1 MGDQSLGERSAADP
15 ASVGRALAAPP
26 ARSTVPVVG
35 DRTPVP
41 ADGAEL
47 PLLPEATRAATG
59 VASPPTTALASL
71 PTTGA
76 DSLLAASLAALPAT
90 EAVIG
95 RTEAVVRP
103 VLVTVVAAVS
113 SGVATVTTPV
123 TQLTELV
130 TPTLPVLPGRSATDP
145 YTMDRSTSWA
155 PTSDAVAGV
164 TPPARPLAPDPPP
177 AAAPRAAPPGE
188 VTSAATVAGVA
199 VGWHRPST
207 GTSGAGSGSTP
218 APTGFPQRPH
228 PPGGD
233 GVAGAD
239 GGPGPLRAVIL
250 DGCQVPATASV
261 RADVCSPRRHA
272 GRFPGVA
279 ARPG

>member
-15 ASVGRALAAPP
+15 GSVGRALAAPP

-35 DRTPVP
+35 DRTPVL
-41 ADGAEL
+41 AEGTGL
-47 PLLPEATRAATG
+47 PLLPEVTRAATG
-59 VASPPTTALASL
+59 VAASPTAALASL

-76 DSLLAASLAALPAT
+76 DPLLAAALPAT

-95 RTEAVVRP
+95 RTQAVVRP

-130 TPTLPVLPGRSATDP
+130 TPTLPVLPGRSATGP
-145 YTMDRSTSWA
+145 YTVDRSTSWA
-155 PTSDAVAGV
+155 PTSDPVAGV

-177 AAAPRAAPPGE
+177 AATPRGAPPGE

-199 VGWHRPST
+199 AKWHRPST

-250 DGCQVPATASV
+250 DGCQVPATASA